1 MSTDI
6 LDRECALRIA
16 LAKKVLPGIELPRLL
31 EVIIE
36 RIGAPITVEA
46 LAAMTVKDLRM
57 GLKRTRHP
65 DVEQDECNSQSL
77 EMAVRYLSGE
87 REVEP
92 DLPAVEA
99 FGEDEMPG
107 SIRIALASNT
117 GDQLDGHFGSCARFL
132 IYQVS
137 HEAARLVE
145 IRFTEEA
152 DKAEDRNAARAQ
164 LLADCQLLYVE
175 SIGGPAA
182 AKVIRV
188 GVHPIKLPDGPVAS
202 EVIARL
208 QAVLEGTPPPWLAK
222 VMGREPGTVARFGEG

>member
-31 EVIIE
+31 EIIIE
-36 RIGAPITVEA
+36 RIGAPIDQEA
-46 LAAMTVKDLRM
+46 LASLTVKDLRQ
-57 GLKRTRHP
+57 GLKRTRP
-65 DVEQDECNSQSL
+65 ADVEQDECNTSSL
-77 EMAVRYLSGE
+77 QMAVRYLAGE

-92 DLPAVEA
+92 DLPAVESL
-99 FGEDEMPG
+99 GEDEMPG

-137 HEAARLVE
+137 HETARLVE
-145 IRFTEEA
+145 IRFTDEA
-152 DKAEDRNAARAQ
+152 DKSEDRNAARAQ
-164 LLADCQLLYVE
+164 MLADCQLLYVE

-188 GVHPIKLPDGPVAS
+188 GVHPIKLPDSPAAS
-202 EVIARL
+202 EVIVRL
-208 QAVLEGTPPPWLAK
+208 QTVLKGTPPPWLAK
-222 VMGREPGTVARFGEG
+222 VMGREPGTVLRFGGG